1 MRRAQAATHGTDEND
16 MKQLYYLKGHCGWD
30 LLSLLLAEQIP
41 EAEQLDTALRVLDVP
56 VSGGIEVG
64 LLGRT
69 ATPNDIRLRVTDTST
84 RRWLS
89 MCGGMTQVIGKALVE
104 TQLRDH
110 FGIDITSPVIDVRLI
125 TDACV
130 IPLTIEISGGKAARV
145 ISHMDSYL
153 ELTYSI
159 GIRAIELGG
168 TAALDVGEYILIRVQ
183 DLEAAHPGIDFT
195 RRDPGPHL
203 DIINEGLKQRCT
215 VKRRPAGANAI
226 LYDDRP
232 EGSGQFRVFP
242 RFLDATAARIPYEF
256 QCGTGTIAAA
266 VALAHAGELPFA
278 GDRGELLFEWGS
290 QRTTPDPYGIRLSRV
305 QVTRNGNRLTSAS
318 FSHSNIEIVMEG
330 QVRV

>member
-1 MRRAQAATHGTDEND
+1 
-16 MKQLYYLKGHCGWD
+16 MKRLYYLKGHCGWD
-30 LLSLLLAEQIP
+30 MLSLLLAEQIP
-41 EAEQLDTALRVLDVP
+41 EAEQLDTALKVLDVP

-69 ATPNDIRLRVTDTST
+69 AIPNDIRLRIADTST
-84 RRWLS
+84 RRWQA

-104 TQLRDH
+104 TQLRAH
-110 FGIDITSPVIDVRLI
+110 FDIDITLPVVNVRLI

-130 IPLTIEISGGKAARV
+130 IPLTIEISEGKAARV
-145 ISHMDSYL
+145 ISRMDSYL

-159 GIRAIELGG
+159 GIRAVELRGVP
-168 TAALDVGEYILIRVQ
+168 ALIVGEYLLIRMQ
-183 DLEAAHPGIDFT
+183 DLEAAHAGIDFT

-203 DIINEGLKQRCT
+203 DIINELLRQYA
-215 VKRRPAGANAI
+215 VQPRPAGANAI

-232 EGSGQFRVFP
+232 EGPGQFRVFP

-266 VALAHAGELPFA
+266 VALAHAGMLPFA
-278 GDRGELLFEWGS
+278 GERGELLVEWGS

-305 QVTRNGNRLTSAS
+305 QVARHGNRLTSVS
-318 FSHSNIEIVMEG
+318 FSHSSIEIVLEG
-330 QVRV
+330 QVCV

>member
-1 MRRAQAATHGTDEND
+1 VTQPSN
-16 MKQLYYLKGHCGWD
+16 LYYLKGHCGWD
-30 LLSLLLAEQIP
+30 VLSLLLAEQIP
-41 EAEQLDTALRVLDVP
+41 EAEQLETALKVLDAP
-56 VSGGIEVG
+56 VDGGIEVG

-69 ATPNDIRLRVTDTST
+69 ATPNDIRLRITDTSM
-84 RRWLS
+84 RQWVS

-110 FGIDITSPVIDVRLI
+110 FGIDTTAPVVKVRLI

-130 IPLTIEISGGKAARV
+130 IPLTIEVSAGKATRV

-159 GIRAIELGG
+159 GVRAVEARGVP
-168 TAALDVGEYILIRVQ
+168 ALDVGEYFLIRVQ

-195 RRDPGPHL
+195 RRDPGSHL
-203 DIINEGLKQRCT
+203 DIINEWLTQCCVGRA
-215 VKRRPAGANAI
+215 RPAGPLAI

-232 EGSGQFRVFP
+232 EGLGQFRVFP

-256 QCGTGTIAAA
+256 QCGTGTVATA
-266 VALAHAGELPFA
+266 VALAHAGRLPFA
-278 GDRGELLFEWGS
+278 GERGDLLIEWGS

-305 QVTRNGNRLTSAS
+305 QIARDGKRLTSVS
-318 FSHSNIEIVMEG
+318 FSHSSIEIVMEG
-330 QVRV
+330 RVQI

>member
-1 MRRAQAATHGTDEND
+1 MNR
-16 MKQLYYLKGHCGWD
+16 LYYLKGHCGWD
-30 LLSLLLAEQIP
+30 VLSLLLAEQIP
-41 EAEQLDTALRVLDVP
+41 EAEQLDTALKVLDVP
-56 VSGGIEVG
+56 VAGGIDVG

-69 ATPNDIRLRVTDTST
+69 ATSNDIRLRITDSST
-84 RRWLS
+84 RQWLA

-104 TQLRDH
+104 TRLRDY
-110 FGIDITSPVIDVRLI
+110 FGIDTAKPVVNVRLI

-130 IPLTIEISGGKAARV
+130 IPLTVEVSAGKATRV
-145 ISHMDSYL
+145 TSHMESYL

-159 GIRAIELGG
+159 GVRPIELCGVS
-168 TAALDVGEYILIRVQ
+168 ALDVGEYLLVRMQ

-203 DIINEGLKQRCT
+203 DIINELLRQYGMQP
-215 VKRRPAGANAI
+215 RPLGAYAI

-232 EGSGQFRVFP
+232 EGPGQFRLFP

-266 VALAHAGELPFA
+266 VALAHVGMLPFA
-278 GDRGELLFEWGS
+278 GERGELLFEWGS

-305 QVTRNGNRLTSAS
+305 QVARDGNRLTSVS
-318 FSHSNIEIVMEG
+318 FSHSAIEIVMEG
-330 QVRV
+330 QVYV